1 MGRSLSELNLVGR
14 NELTSLDRWAL
25 ERRSRALAS
34 PVYLGAQT
42 ALCRV
47 LGRYKLYVD
56 TDDVGFG
63 AHVLLDGCWESWL
76 SVFMARRIRPGMRC
90 ADVGAN
96 HGYYSLLFADLTGPN
111 GRVAA
116 IEPNPRLAALLRRS
130 VSVNGFADRT
140 EVLELAAG
148 AVDGEPLR
156 LIAPPDEPKNGRTL
170 PADVTAIA
178 GVDVIGQRLATSLAH
193 WDRVDFAKIDIEG
206 AEEAAI
212 EGFWPILERDR
223 PELVMEFNAARC
235 ADPAALLA
243 RLARLYGALSFV
255 DFDCESHRIDCAAL
269 LDASRTED
277 WMLHLA
283 HG

>member
-1 MGRSLSELNLVGR
+1 LSELNLVGR
-14 NELTSLDRWAL
+14 NELVTLDRWAL
-25 ERRSRALAS
+25 ERRARALAS

-56 TDDVGFG
+56 TDDVGVG

-76 SVFMARRIRPGMRC
+76 TVFMARRMRPGMSC
-90 ADVGAN
+90 VDVGAN
-96 HGYYSLLFADLTGPN
+96 HGYYSLLFADLVGAD

-130 VSVNGFADRT
+130 VSVNGFGDRT
-140 EVLELAAG
+140 TVFETAAG
-148 AVDGEPLR
+148 AVDAEPLR

-178 GVDVIGQRLATSLAH
+178 GVDVIGERLATMLAG
-193 WDRVDFAKIDIEG
+193 WPRVDFAKIDIEG

-212 EGFWPILERDR
+212 DGFWPILERDR

-243 RLARLYGALSFV
+243 RLGGLYGPLRFIDV
-255 DFDCESHRIDCAAL
+255 DSASYPADCAAL
-269 LDASRTED
+269 LDPAHRED

-283 HG
+283 RA